1 MKVASLRYYEWSFY
15 QVWRMKNRENSAIIR
30 SIISA
35 LGMAL
40 ILKLFFFDF
49 VITQGE
55 SMSPAIKNGNVLVIN
70 RLAYGFRPFP
80 HGRYLCRWAL
90 PEKDNVIVFYTPAGD
105 LAVKRCAEALADGRI
120 IVLGDNRLESY
131 DSRSYGPVPFDNIL
145 GRVIGIK

>member
-1 MKVASLRYYEWSFY
+1 
-15 QVWRMKNRENSAIIR
+15 MKNSENNAIIR

-35 LGMAL
+35 LGVAL
-40 ILKLFFFDF
+40 VLKVFFFDI

-80 HGRYLCRWAL
+80 YDRYLCRWAL
-90 PEKDNVIVFYTPAGD
+90 PEKDNVIVFYTPSGD
-105 LAVKRCAEALADGRI
+105 LAVKRCAEALDDGSFFA
-120 IVLGDNRLESY
+120 LGDNSLKSY